1 MKVTDLNELQR
12 AVDLFMQNNTVA
24 ILEVMWWYDVESW
37 FITAYSQLSAVK
49 EVTLRYRNGTC
60 YDFTIITTTR
70 RLTIIDNQT
79 ESMSYAKTDTDIVLY
94 DDLLQDLAN
103 LNNYLNMV
111 YLRLG
116 YSL

>member
-1 MKVTDLNELQR
+1 MKVTDLNELQQ
-12 AVDLFMQNNTVA
+12 AVQQFMSENPIA
-24 ILEVMWWYDVESW
+24 IREVMRYVDVESW
-37 FITAYSQLSAVK
+37 FITTYTQLDAIK
-49 EVTLRYRNGTC
+49 EVTLRFQR
-60 YDFTIITTTR
+60 YDLSDITIITTIR

-111 YLRLG
+111 YLRL
-116 YSL
+116 LLR